1 MERVEIDTGSV
12 LRLKPGVEWQH
23 VDNEVV
29 VLDLGS
35 SAYLAVNDTG
45 AVLWPMVAAGTTESE
60 LVEEL
65 TSRFEVDVEQAQVDV
80 RAFVARLRSLALV
93 EEA

>member
-1 MERVEIDTGSV
+1 MAWAEPGPGSV
-12 LRLKPGVEWQH
+12 LRLKPGVEWQP
-23 VDNEVV
+23 VDDEVV

-45 AVLWPMVAAGTTESE
+45 AVLWPLVAAGTSEPE
-60 LVEEL
+60 LVDEL
-65 TSRFEVDVEQAQVDV
+65 TARFDVDVEQAQLDV
-80 RAFVARLRSLALV
+80 RAFVARLRSLTLV